1 MTNDELMRDLADIFP
16 DTDDRIQELRARLSV
31 AARREGILD
40 ISYRVIDSPVGP
52 LLLAATEIGLVRV
65 AFSREDH
72 DAVLQHLSD
81 SISPRILND
90 ATRLDPAARELD
102 DYFAGHR
109 RAFDLPIDWQL
120 STGFRSTV
128 LHLLPG
134 IDYGHTVTYTA
145 LAHTAGNPKAVR
157 AVGSACANNPIPLV
171 VPCHRVIRSDG
182 SSGGYR
188 GGMEA
193 KRMLLELESA

>member
-1 MTNDELMRDLADIFP
+1 MTNDDLMRDLAGVSP
-16 DTDDRIQELRARLSV
+16 DADDRVQVLRARLAV
-31 AARREGILD
+31 AARREGVLD

-81 SISPRILND
+81 SISPRILSG

-128 LHLLPG
+128 LHLLPE
-134 IDYGHTVTYTA
+134 IDYGHTVTYA
-145 LAHTAGNPKAVR
+145 VLAQSAGNPKAVR